1 MASTQLEPLMCQ
13 YNRLVIQERL
23 DADTDL
29 REALK
34 IYNYFH
40 QLNRAPD
47 WGEIPLSCTCRVYL
61 GNCVCKHTLL
71 FVSLFKPE
79 IRVSDS
85 WIAATPSLR
94 KKCMS
99 IKGTAGRRR
108 LRLIEER
115 QCDEKSIDSKVSF
128 LKGSA
133 PPLPIRWLDPSS
145 AAKLRI
151 PSPVLPST
159 T

>member
-1 MASTQLEPLMCQ
+1 M
-13 YNRLVIQERL
+13 

-29 REALK
+29 SDALK

-47 WGEIPLSCTCRVYL
+47 WGEIPLSCTCRVCF

-79 IRVSDS
+79 VRVPDS

-94 KKCMS
+94 KKCKY

-133 PPLPIRWLDPSS
+133 PPPLPTRGLDPSS
-145 AAKLRI
+145 AAELRI

-159 T
+159 TSSESDDGDFQIEVRMTA

>member
-1 MASTQLEPLMCQ
+1 M
-13 YNRLVIQERL
+13 
-23 DADTDL
+23 
-29 REALK
+29 
-34 IYNYFH
+34 
-40 QLNRAPD
+40 
-47 WGEIPLSCTCRVYL
+47 
-61 GNCVCKHTLL
+61 CKHTLL

-79 IRVSDS
+79 VRVPDS

-94 KKCMS
+94 KMCKA
-99 IKGTAGRRR
+99 IKGTAWRRR

-133 PPLPIRWLDPSS
+133 PHPLPTRGMDPGT
-145 AAKLRI
+145 AAELRI

-159 T
+159 TSSESDDDDFQIEVRMTA